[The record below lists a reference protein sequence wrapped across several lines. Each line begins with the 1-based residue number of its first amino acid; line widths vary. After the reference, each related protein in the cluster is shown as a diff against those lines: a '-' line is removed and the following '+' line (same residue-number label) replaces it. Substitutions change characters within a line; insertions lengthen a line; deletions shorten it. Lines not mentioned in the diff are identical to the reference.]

1 MGQTTSGSTT
11 TVVADVSTFFPP
23 EVLLGNLT
31 WRLVVR
37 DWTAGIAGNVTAL
50 TFRLEVESDPNNPHT
65 DGDGLDD
72 GDEVLVHGT
81 YPISVDS
88 DADGAR
94 DDFEIVSQTISYS
107 VDGSARSATVKTAQ
121 MDPDSDDDGLL
132 DGEEYTA
139 GVDQVVT
146 HPTNPD
152 TDGDLLFDGPEV
164 YTHLSNATLTDT
176 DGDTIS
182 DYWEVTPRSLTLSV
196 NGVSE
201 TRTVTTLPYAADT
214 DGDGMRDDLEWA
226 GTSSVGVV
234 TDPSDFDTDDDGLG
248 DLELWLVHAIRGL
261 PQLDV
266 VLTAIENQQPL
277 KYWEPL
283 IRDYITLYTEYIVI
297 ASPLSSD
304 SDDDGLSDQAEFFL
318 HSDPR
323 NGDTDQDR
331 LLDGADDDPTTVE
344 LERPL
349 IFVDAI
355 WCCLYFQDWQLKRY
369 KVTYSVY
376 DTAGL
381 DVAVVYKDGNHES
394 PVQTHPLDGATSGQF
409 TDDFDVGWDD
419 PFNGARWEIYAT
431 DLNGNV
437 DFITLQH
444 VDLATLFLDPGAIFD
459 GGRAVGDAF
468 ASQGIGALVDLGKAL
483 YEYIDASQEAANP
496 FEDGT
501 VDHATFRYNWYAGY
515 IATTIGLSL
524 LGAAAAKAVVQ
535 GLKASTV
542 LSKVSGILGDLGDV
556 SKVAQYVN
564 RLKGIGIVNSR
575 VLVGAVFTTAFAGLA
590 YVWPEIFGEWFSAY
604 IGGAFVFVSVYNLAP
619 FGFADDVLKKAP
631 RVVTKAGL
639 NDIEGFVKRLY
650 EKFGKDVT
658 EGVVRDLDN
667 LVDRPG
673 YTRLVRGIEASL
685 NDPTP
690 NPGRIMEARVAN
702 QAIGASNV
710 EELSRK
716 FAGSEIDI
724 IASPDPITGR
734 RAIVEVTH
742 LTDIE
747 NVRRELAKKLPNLR
761 NFDLNADMVVYV
773 RLNLV
778 AELQSWTSSN
788 FEFPVIVRAIPG
800 T

>member
-1 MGQTTSGSTT
+1 MTT
-11 TVVADVSTFFPP
+11 
-23 EVLLGNLT
+23 
-31 WRLVVR
+31 
-37 DWTAGIAGNVTAL
+37 
-50 TFRLEVESDPNNPHT
+50 
-65 DGDGLDD
+65 
-72 GDEVLVHGT
+72 
-81 YPISVDS
+81 
-88 DADGAR
+88 
-94 DDFEIVSQTISYS
+94 
-107 VDGSARSATVKTAQ
+107 
-121 MDPDSDDDGLL
+121 
-132 DGEEYTA
+132 
-139 GVDQVVT
+139 
-146 HPTNPD
+146 
-152 TDGDLLFDGPEV
+152 DLW
-164 YTHLSNATLTDT
+164 S
-176 DGDTIS
+176 
-182 DYWEVTPRSLTLSV
+182 
-196 NGVSE
+196 
-201 TRTVTTLPYAADT
+201 
-214 DGDGMRDDLEWA
+214 
-226 GTSSVGVV
+226 
-234 TDPSDFDTDDDGLG
+234 
-248 DLELWLVHAIRGL
+248 VHAIRGL

-344 LERPL
+344 LDRPL

-437 DFITLQH
+437 DFITLQQPTIFDAVGNFLTSASVTTLGPSEGGKLSGGWYALRDTV
-444 VDLATLFLDPGAIFD
+444 VDLATLFLDPGSIFD

-542 LSKVSGILGDLGDV
+542 FAKISGALGDLGDA
-556 SKVAQYVN
+556 SKVAQLVN

-575 VLVGAVFTTAFAGLA
+575 ILVGAVFTTGFAGLT